1 MSTHRQGLT
10 QVHAAV
16 FLFGLSGLLGKM
28 IVAPPQVIVF
38 GRAALA
44 ALALGVFVL
53 GRKPG
58 TAEAR
63 SARGVMFLFGSG
75 ALLAGHWWAFFQAIQ
90 VSTVALALLTFAT
103 FPLFVTFLEP
113 VFFGERLRAREV
125 AAALAVT
132 AGLVLVVPSFD
143 FATRSAQGAAWGVL
157 SGLTFAVLVVLNR
170 KFAQQMPPVTIA
182 AGQNGVAALVL
193 LPWIG
198 MAPPTLSGR
207 DAGLILVLGLLCTAL
222 AHWMFIRGLAVVKA
236 QTAAVL
242 AALESVY
249 GILLALLFLR
259 EVPSARMMAG
269 GAIIL
274 AATAW
279 VSLRRESRAAAHSAI
294 AMKARGVAG

>member
-1 MSTHRQGLT
+1 MSTHRQGLA

-28 IVAPPQVIVF
+28 ISAPPLVIVF
-38 GRAALA
+38 GRAAMA
-44 ALALGVFVL
+44 ALALGVFLL

-58 TAEAR
+58 TAETR
-63 SARGVMFLFGSG
+63 SIWRALFLVGSG

-113 VFFGERLRAREV
+113 VFFGERLRVREV
-125 AAALAVT
+125 TAALAVS
-132 AGLVLVVPSFD
+132 AGLALVVPSFD
-143 FATRSAQGAAWGVL
+143 FATRAAQGAAWGTL
-157 SGLTFAVLVVLNR
+157 SGFTFAVLAVLNR
-170 KFAQQMPPVTIA
+170 KFAQQMSPVTIA

-193 LPWIG
+193 LPWI
-198 MAPPTLSGR
+198 ALARPALSER
-207 DAGLILVLGLLCTAL
+207 DAGLIVVLGLLCTAL
-222 AHWMFIRGLAVVKA
+222 AHWLFIRGLARVKA

-242 AALESVY
+242 TALEPVY
-249 GILLALLFLR
+249 GILLALLVLR
-259 EVPSARMMAG
+259 EMPSARMIAG

-279 VSLRRESRAAAHSAI
+279 VSLRRETRAISDSTI
-294 AMKARGVAG
+294 ATERL